1 MFSLLYYLHILPY
14 PYPFVKHY
22 FQNFFDLFKWCGSTL
37 SLPPGG
43 RWIQNRPDMG
53 DFEDG

>member
-22 FQNFFDLFKWCGSTL
+22 FYFFNAKL
-37 SLPPGG
+37 
-43 RWIQNRPDMG
+43 
-53 DFEDG
+53 

>member
-22 FQNFFDLFKWCGSTL
+22 FSEFLEIIYPQLHEYTVG
-37 SLPPGG
+37 
-43 RWIQNRPDMG
+43 
-53 DFEDG
+53 